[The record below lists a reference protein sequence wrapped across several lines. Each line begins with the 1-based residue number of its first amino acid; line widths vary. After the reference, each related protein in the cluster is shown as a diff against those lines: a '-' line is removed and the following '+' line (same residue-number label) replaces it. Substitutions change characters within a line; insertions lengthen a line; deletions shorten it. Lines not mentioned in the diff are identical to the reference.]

1 MSDSPQHLTEEGPI
15 YPRTGFEED
24 PAVNAPLGEMSSAFQ
39 RHKIGRA
46 KTWDERTPDERAEVL
61 RDQVRG
67 LSAELLHVRQML
79 EQLLGH
85 RHGPQGELLQ
95 PLHYFGMGVAMS
107 PGLPGDYKPCSPL
120 D

>member
-1 MSDSPQHLTEEGPI
+1 MSDSPQHLTEERPI

-46 KTWDERTPDERAEVL
+46 KTWNERTPDERVDVL
-61 RDQVRG
+61 RDHVRG
-67 LSAELLHVRQML
+67 LFADILHVRQML
-79 EQLLGH
+79 EQLLCH
-85 RHGPQGELLQ
+85 RHGPQGELLR
-95 PLHYFGMGVAMS
+95 PLHYFGMGGAMS
-107 PGLPGDYKPCSPL
+107 PGLPGDDKPRSPL